1 MQVVSS
7 PKELLHPSQ
16 PVHLAIGMFD
26 GVHLGHQ
33 QLLQLTLQNASAN
46 NGIAA
51 ALTFDQ
57 HPNNIVAP
65 NHIPPAIQNLQT
77 RLQTLKTTGIHA
89 AIVTPF
95 TPAFSQIHG
104 KTFIRQLAQDLHPLS
119 SICIGQGFTFGHK
132 RSGTCQLLQ
141 QLESQLHYTTH
152 ILPPVSLNSC
162 PVRSTII
169 REKIAA
175 GLLNEASQLLG
186 RPYSITG
193 EIIHGDHLGRQ
204 LGFPTANLNVQ
215 NLALPPLGVYS
226 ANAILN
232 HKSYPAI
239 LNLGIRPT
247 LNQSTPTLRLET
259 HILDFQQDI
268 YGAYLEVQPLQFL
281 RGEKKFASLEAL
293 RQQIQSDL
301 QQARNLLAPLP

>member
-7 PKELLHPSQ
+7 PKELLRSSQ
-16 PVHLAIGMFD
+16 PVHIAIGMFD

-33 QLLQLTLQNASAN
+33 QLLQLALNNAN
-46 NGIAA
+46 RNHGLAA

-57 HPNNIVAP
+57 HPNHVVAP
-65 NHIPPAIQNLQT
+65 HRIPPSIQNLQS

-95 TPAFSQIHG
+95 THAFSQIHG
-104 KTFIRQLAQDLHPLS
+104 ETFVRQIAQDLHPLS
-119 SICIGQGFTFGHK
+119 SICIGQGFTFGHQ
-132 RSGTCQLLQ
+132 RSGTCQLLKN
-141 QLESQLHYTTH
+141 LESELHYTTH

-175 GLLNEASQLLG
+175 GLLTEASSLLG
-186 RPYSITG
+186 RPYSIAG
-193 EIIHGDHLGRQ
+193 EIIQGDQLGRQ
-204 LGFPTANLNVQ
+204 IGFPTANLNVQ

-232 HKSYPAI
+232 DKSYPAV

-247 LNQSTPTLRLET
+247 LNQTTPSLRLET

-281 RGEKKFASLEAL
+281 RGEKKFASLESL
-293 RQQIQSDL
+293 RLQIQSDL